1 MMSIG
6 NDSSWRAGVR
16 RVVLWTILVSALFA
30 LIGCPSPVEVYPRPA
45 ATPVALATVV
55 PQPHNVAI
63 VGVDFD
69 PPFNYA
75 KVAENGSVALMV
87 AIENRGQDEELVVSV
102 HARLLDPQDGLHEL
116 VYEAVDVKSLKPGEV
131 RVVRFAPV
139 SVLPLREKYRLDVE
153 VRPVSGETVTSDNY
167 LTYDIVSRQA
177 N

>member
-1 MMSIG
+1 
-6 NDSSWRAGVR
+6 
-16 RVVLWTILVSALFA
+16 
-30 LIGCPSPVEVYPRPA
+30 
-45 ATPVALATVV
+45 
-55 PQPHNVAI
+55 
-63 VGVDFD
+63 
-69 PPFNYA
+69 
-75 KVAENGSVALMV
+75 MV